1 MSVNLNALKQY
12 QSVDLRATVETAS
25 PHKMVSM
32 LFSGALS
39 ELAKAKGCCER
50 SDIEGRSAA
59 INKASEIVVGLKG
72 CLDLEQ
78 GGEVAQRLDEL
89 YNYSL
94 RQLYQ
99 ANKENS
105 AELIQEIIGLI
116 SEVSSGWN
124 DMPVEYKVGEK

>member
-50 SDIEGRSAA
+50 GDIEGRSAA
-59 INKASEIVVGLKG
+59 VNKASDIIVGLKG

-78 GGEVAQRLDEL
+78 GGEVAQNLNEL
-89 YNYSL
+89 YDYSI
-94 RQLYQ
+94 RQLYL
-99 ANKENS
+99 ANKENNS
-105 AELIQEIIGLI
+105 DVVQEVINLI
-116 SEVSSGWN
+116 SEVSDGWN
-124 DMPVEYKVGEK
+124 GMPVEYKVGE